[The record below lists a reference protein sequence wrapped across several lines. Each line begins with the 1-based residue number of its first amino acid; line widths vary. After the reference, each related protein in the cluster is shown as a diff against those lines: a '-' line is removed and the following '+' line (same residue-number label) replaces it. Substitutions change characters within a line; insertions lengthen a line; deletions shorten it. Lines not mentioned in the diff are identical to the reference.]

1 MTEEELLLVTIFNR
15 VNEYPTFERKK
26 LKNKSIY
33 KLHSLIH
40 WKVLVIILSKL
51 IPDQQQWLKCFEEYK
66 SATGLPLG
74 PLGVKHS
81 GPIPIA
87 DSHFHMDTLMARTGC
102 SGFHELS
109 DYGTREYYKTC
120 LTFMVANYCFPLSW
134 PSSTQRTEL
143 RKTPSVHFSFGIHP
157 RIVNSSS
164 SSNLQ
169 QYLTDLEY
177 LIKSSRTVAVGECGL
192 DNTAKPVQLDK
203 QIKKIEKQLE
213 LAVSKKLPVVI
224 HCRGDESLH
233 RILLASLTNCFPV
246 QQHIHWHCFTSTQE
260 IYQSAA
266 NHFPNLVFGVTPF
279 IFGTRYPNITEF
291 IKKNRINRLVL
302 ETDSPY
308 INYKENQIPNPYVI
322 NFIAEEISK
331 LLNIPIEQIFSATYS
346 NTQKVYGKRD

>member
-1 MTEEELLLVTIFNR
+1 MNTQ
-15 VNEYPTFERKK
+15 
-26 LKNKSIY
+26 LKNY

-51 IPDQQQWLKCFEEYK
+51 NPDQQQWLKCFEVYK

-87 DSHFHMDTLMARTGC
+87 DSHFHMDTLMAR

-109 DYGTREYYKTC
+109 C

-143 RKTPSVHFSFGIHP
+143 RKTRSVHFSFSIHP

-192 DNTAKPVQLDK
+192 DNTAKSLQLDK
-203 QIKKIEKQLE
+203 QIKKNYQLSYTVAE
-213 LAVSKKLPVVI
+213 MN
-224 HCRGDESLH
+224 H
-233 RILLASLTNCFPV
+233 
-246 QQHIHWHCFTSTQE
+246 ST
-260 IYQSAA
+260 
-266 NHFPNLVFGVTPF
+266 VFC
-279 IFGTRYPNITEF
+279 
-291 IKKNRINRLVL
+291 
-302 ETDSPY
+302 
-308 INYKENQIPNPYVI
+308 
-322 NFIAEEISK
+322 
-331 LLNIPIEQIFSATYS
+331 
-346 NTQKVYGKRD
+346 

>member
-1 MTEEELLLVTIFNR
+1 MLVTIFNR
-15 VNEYPTFERKK
+15 VNEYPTFEG
-26 LKNKSIY
+26 KNY

-51 IPDQQQWLKCFEEYK
+51 NPDQQQWLKCFEVYK
-66 SATGLPLG
+66 STTGLPLG

-109 DYGTREYYKTC
+109 C

-143 RKTPSVHFSFGIHP
+143 RKTPSVHFSFSIHP
-157 RIVNSSS
+157 RIVN

-192 DNTAKPVQLDK
+192 DNTAKSLQLDK
-203 QIKKIEKQLE
+203 QIKKNQRSYQLSYTVAE
-213 LAVSKKLPVVI
+213 MNHSTV
-224 HCRGDESLH
+224 
-233 RILLASLTNCFPV
+233 LLSSLTNCCPV
-246 QQHIHWHCFTSTQE
+246 QPYIHWHSFTSTQE

-266 NHFPNLVFGVTPF
+266 NHFTNLVFGVTPF
-279 IFGTRYPNITEF
+279 IFSTRYPNIRGF
-291 IKKNRINRLVL
+291 IKKNGINRLVL
-302 ETDSPY
+302 KTESPY
-308 INYKENQIPNPYVI
+308 INYKENKIPNPYVI
-322 NFIAEEISK
+322 NFIAEKISK
-331 LLNIPIEQIFSATYS
+331 LLNIPIEQIFSATFS